1 MDKII
6 IRDLRANALIGTLA
20 HERTRRQ
27 QICAALELE
36 LDLHPAGAA
45 DDLARSVDYSE
56 IARRAQEIMTASR
69 FHLLEALGYA
79 LGQMLLE
86 YPPVRHAVVRLGK
99 PRALPDAAA
108 EIVMEFDREARE
120 GRRDG

>member
-6 IRDLRANALIGTLA
+6 IRDLRANVLIGTLE

-27 QICAALELE
+27 QICAALEIE

-56 IARRAQEIMTASR
+56 IARRAQQIMSTSS
-69 FHLLEALGYA
+69 FKLVEALGYA
-79 LGQMLLE
+79 LGRMLLE
-86 YPPVRHAVVRLGK
+86 YTPVRRATVRLEK

>member
-6 IRDLRANALIGTLA
+6 IRDLQASVLIGTLE

-27 QICAALELE
+27 QLRAALELE

-45 DDLARSVDYSE
+45 DDLALSVDYSE
-56 IARRAQEIMTASR
+56 IARRALEIMSTSR
-69 FHLLEALGYA
+69 FQLLEALGYA
-79 LGQMLLE
+79 LGRMLLE
-86 YPPVRHAVVRLGK
+86 YLPVHHASVRLEK
-99 PRALPDAAA
+99 PRAIPGAQA
-108 EIVMEFDREARE
+108 EIVMEFDRAAQE